1 VNTREERF
9 FAELAEVM
17 AAMPSGPPDMSR
29 IGALYERF
37 GLQVV
42 GPPPNA

>member
-1 VNTREERF
+1 
-9 FAELAEVM
+9 M
-17 AAMPSGPPDMSR
+17 AAMPPGPPDMGQ

-42 GPPPNA
+42 GPPPNAGR